1 MLPTSSVANTSAAPM
16 RVSPR
21 RVLTAIMIGVVMAP
35 LPAFST
41 GKYQQE
47 PIIKREAVY
56 VTDHKHDG
64 AAYALV
70 GAGITYWLWHRYHK
84 KHPKIITVVEKPEP
98 LVCEPT
104 TDVRIERIYEACVS
118 K

>member
-1 MLPTSSVANTSAAPM
+1 MLPASSVANTSAAPM

-47 PIIKREAVY
+47 PIIKRETVY
-56 VTDHKHDG
+56 VTDTKHDG
-64 AAYALV
+64 AAYALA
-70 GAGITYWLWHRYHK
+70 GAALGWWLTHRYHK
-84 KHPKIITVVEKPEP
+84 RHPKTVERVIEREVPAECP
-98 LVCEPT
+98 SV
-104 TDVRIERIYEACVS
+104 DVRVERAIEACG